1 MAEVKVL
8 IEGYARESEGGFLAS
23 SSVSLIRDNDENIIV
38 DPGINRP
45 LLLEKMESEGLA
57 LADIDFVVLTHY
69 HPDHALLASI
79 FENAAILDN
88 TTIFENDCESDHG
101 GVVPGTAVKIISAPG
116 HAHEHCVVLAETEKG
131 KIVIAGDVFWW
142 SDDEEMRPG
151 DIDSLLNRKD
161 PYAKDEKVLMESRR
175 KILEI
180 ADYIV
185 PGHGKMFEV

>member
-8 IEGYARESEGGFLAS
+8 IEGYARELEGGFLAS
-23 SSVSLIRDNDENIIV
+23 SSVSLIRENGKNIIV

-45 LLLEKMESEGLA
+45 LLLEKLESEGLSP
-57 LADIDFVVLTHY
+57 ADIDFVILTHY

-79 FENAAILDN
+79 FENAAIFDN
-88 TTIFENDCESDHG
+88 TTIFKNDYESDHG
-101 GVVPGTAVKIISAPG
+101 GVVPGTMVKIISAPG
-116 HAHEHCVVLAETEKG
+116 HAYEHCAVLVETEKG

-142 SDDEEMRPG
+142 MDDEKMKPG
-151 DIDSLLNRKD
+151 DINFLLNRKD

-180 ADYIV
+180 ADYII
-185 PGHGKMFEV
+185 PGHGKMFEA